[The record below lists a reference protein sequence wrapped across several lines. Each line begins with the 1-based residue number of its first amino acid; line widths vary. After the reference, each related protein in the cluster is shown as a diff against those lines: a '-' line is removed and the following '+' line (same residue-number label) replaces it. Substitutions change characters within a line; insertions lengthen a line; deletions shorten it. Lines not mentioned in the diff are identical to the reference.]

1 MHEWNQE
8 ERRRMVVMEAW
19 NIDLVRVWMDGSI
32 GGDQIED
39 RRHCTRTGRCNN
51 NVSEETADESVDAG
65 GGS

>member
-1 MHEWNQE
+1 
-8 ERRRMVVMEAW
+8 MVVMEAW

-65 GGS
+65 VGS